1 MRPFT
6 WVPVLSISYN
16 LCNWY
21 LFKNIKC
28 NSVEFQTHQVTPNMK
43 NTNVRNRN
51 CTKFRL
57 SDIRD
62 LQIVWATAPVPHT
75 APGFCYFSLTSY
87 DRALYHVS
95 GSQDMEEGEVQTNHQ
110 RVSPISICLDV
121 ILVLNGLKLF
131 LRSWVFRSFWIL
143 VFNESRWSLAANLIK
158 LV

>member
-1 MRPFT
+1 MLCFLFRIFCVIGSCLRISNAIQSSSKLSDTKHEKYTKIQT
-6 WVPVLSISYN
+6 W
-16 LCNWY
+16 
-21 LFKNIKC
+21 
-28 NSVEFQTHQVTPNMK
+28 
-43 NTNVRNRN
+43 RN

-57 SDIRD
+57 SDIRN
-62 LQIVWATAPVPHT
+62 LQIVWATALVPHT
-75 APGFCYFSLTSY
+75 TPGFCYFSLTSY
-87 DRALYHVS
+87 NRALYHVS